1 MFGVISQS
9 NQKLGVFARF
19 LAALL
24 GLLLCAAAAAQG
36 MYKCKDATGKITY
49 SGKACH
55 LMGLTDAGE
64 VTGRASVVPAV
75 KPRPPGRAP
84 AAAKSA
90 PPAEKSVAKV
100 PTPPERRCFTV
111 KTAKGTATR
120 CNDKPEETPETK

>member
-1 MFGVISQS
+1 M
-9 NQKLGVFARF
+9 
-19 LAALL
+19 
-24 GLLLCAAAAAQG
+24 LLCAAAAAQG

-75 KPRPPGRAP
+75 KPPPPGRAP
-84 AAAKSA
+84 AAAKTAAAKTAAAKSA